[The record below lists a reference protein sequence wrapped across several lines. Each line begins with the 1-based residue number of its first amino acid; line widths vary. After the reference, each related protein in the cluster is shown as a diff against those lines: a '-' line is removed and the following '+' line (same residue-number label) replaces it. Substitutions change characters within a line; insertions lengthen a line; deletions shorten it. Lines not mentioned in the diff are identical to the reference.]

1 MIRKSKVKFIFL
13 YQDNQSFSN
22 KDVSRTIISSLW
34 KEREKYKKYRIQVK
48 SKQGLHYR
56 SKTRN

>member
-34 KEREKYKKYRIQVK
+34 KEREKYNKYRSQVK